1 MTSPPA
7 SSRRGPGAPLAG
19 RRRSRIH
26 AMSQAFAAIVLL
38 AVAGGAA
45 AQNTGGKLVETKD
58 GIVFQKNTPTP
69 WPTPARADRS
79 ADAGGGLVTI
89 APPRDAGP
97 TGPAVVS
104 AAFVTFRG
112 TVVRIEKGAAITILD
127 SRTGKERRVLLAKA
141 AVVPEGIKEGDAVA
155 LRVPLEEGSGARTA
169 DRVELQ
175 KTPAATDQKSKFTQ
189 AQAPGSR

>member
-1 MTSPPA
+1 MNRNPMIA
-7 SSRRGPGAPLAG
+7 ALLALAG
-19 RRRSRIH
+19 RRRSRILS
-26 AMSQAFAAIVLL
+26 MNKVLAAIVLL
-38 AVAGGAA
+38 AAAGGAA
-45 AQNTGGKLVETKD
+45 AQNPGGKLVETKD
-58 GIVFQKNTPTP
+58 GIVFQKNTPAP
-69 WPTPARADRS
+69 WPTRAPGADRP

-89 APPRDAGP
+89 APPRDTGP

-127 SRTGKERRVLLAKA
+127 SRSGKERRVLLAKA
-141 AVVPEGIKEGDAVA
+141 AVVPEGIKQGDAVA

-189 AQAPGSR
+189 AQAPASR